1 MISMLS
7 RAQRVRKGGIGFRW
21 CGAAVGLMLAA
32 SGCGSK
38 APHSDQPWNTVNV
51 AVTSNGQLL
60 TIGEVT
66 LRASAAST
74 GVDAGGVLDASGRAT
89 FPALPG
95 SYVAVIQPLPP
106 PPEGSTPDASA
117 AAAATGEKSI
127 PKRYRSP
134 STSPLAV
141 EIRKGEK
148 NTFTFDLTP

>member
-1 MISMLS
+1 MPS
-7 RAQRVRKGGIGFRW
+7 RTQSLRRDGIGFRW

-38 APHSDQPWNTVNV
+38 APHSAQPWTTVNV
-51 AVTSNGQLL
+51 AVTSGGQPL
-60 TIGEVT
+60 TFGEVT
-66 LRASAAST
+66 LRASEGGT
-74 GVDAGGVLDASGRAT
+74 GVDAGGVFDPSGRAT

-106 PPEGSTPDASA
+106 PPEGSATDPGAVA
-117 AAAATGEKSI
+117 ATTGEKSI

-134 STSPLAV
+134 ATSPLAV

>member
-7 RAQRVRKGGIGFRW
+7 RTKGLRKGGIGFRW

-38 APHSDQPWNTVNV
+38 APHSAQPWSTVNV
-51 AVTSNGQLL
+51 AVTSNGQPL

-66 LRASAAST
+66 LRASEGGT
-74 GVDAGGVLDASGRAT
+74 GVDAGGVLDASGRAI

-95 SYVAVIQPLPP
+95 SYVAVIRPLPP
-106 PPEGSTPDASA
+106 PPEDSTTDAGA

-148 NTFTFDLTP
+148 NTFMFDLTP

>member
-1 MISMLS
+1 MPS
-7 RAQRVRKGGIGFRW
+7 RTQSLRSGGIGFRW
-21 CGAAVGLMLAA
+21 CGAAVGLVLAV

-38 APHSDQPWNTVNV
+38 APHSALPWTAVNV
-51 AVTSNGQLL
+51 AVTSSGQPL
-60 TIGEVT
+60 TGGQVT
-66 LRASAAST
+66 LRASEGGT

-106 PPEGSTPDASA
+106 PPEGSATGPGSVA
-117 AAAATGEKSI
+117 AVTGEKSI

-148 NTFTFDLTP
+148 NTFSFDLTP